1 MTHTN
6 GYNIISHS
14 LMKISLL
21 LLTLAT
27 LSGLAAA
34 YAPPYHCTEDD
45 EIDCADDIRAGTT
58 GRLV

>member
-1 MTHTN
+1 
-6 GYNIISHS
+6 
-14 LMKISLL
+14 MKISLL
-21 LLTLAT
+21 LLALAT
-27 LSGLAAA
+27 LIGLAAA